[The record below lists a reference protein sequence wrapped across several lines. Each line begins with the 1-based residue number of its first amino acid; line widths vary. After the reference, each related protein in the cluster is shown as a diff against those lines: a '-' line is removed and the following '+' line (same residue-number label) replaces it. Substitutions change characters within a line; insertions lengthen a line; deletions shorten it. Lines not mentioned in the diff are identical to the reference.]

1 MKWVLLRNPAGNLLV
16 ISEEYWVTTD
26 GYNKAGWD
34 VLLEG
39 DDFHELHQLQE
50 LTREELRNV
59 R

>member
-26 GYNKAGWD
+26 GYNKAGWE

-39 DDFHELHQLQE
+39 DDFHELHRLQE
-50 LTREELRNV
+50 LTREET
-59 R
+59 